1 MTDMIAHAREV
12 FRTRFKAEPAVYGAA
27 PGRVEVLGNHTD
39 YNDGFILSAAI
50 DRHTVVCGRAV
61 PEEMGI
67 LHSETF
73 DTTESFPLGTLEKT
87 ETPFWPNY
95 LKGVI
100 AEVRKAVP
108 TAAIGG
114 FEAVVVTDVPIGAGL
129 SGSAALEVAFGHFL
143 QQLFAFP
150 MDELQMAFACKAA
163 ENNFVGV
170 KCGILDQFSSCHGR
184 KDHLI
189 FLDVRY
195 IEQSEHIPLGGDI
208 EIVLANTHAQHD
220 LADGVYNSLQ
230 EDCFVA
236 AEHFRRKMGDHVTHL
251 RDITMEDFQRY
262 SEGLPTHVIKR
273 ARHVV
278 KENQRVLK
286 AVEGLR
292 EKDLHMM
299 RQLMLASHA
308 SSRDDFGNSCPELD
322 LMVGCALGLPGFH
335 GARLSG
341 GGFGGITVNL
351 VEADKAVVF
360 AEEIARRYQA
370 ATTIHPDVHICRVV
384 DGAHGA
390 AYE

>member
-1 MTDMIAHAREV
+1 MIEHAREV
-12 FRTRFKAEPAVYGAA
+12 FRSRFHAEPAACGVA

-50 DRHTVVCGRAV
+50 DRYTVVCGRAV

-67 LHSETF
+67 LYSETF
-73 DTTESFPLGTLEKT
+73 DTTETFPLGTLEKT

-114 FEAVVVTDVPIGAGL
+114 FEAAIVTDVPIGAGL
-129 SGSAALEVAFGHFL
+129 SGSAALEVAFGYFL

-150 MDELQMAFACKAA
+150 MDELRMAFACKAA

-184 KDHLI
+184 KDHLV

-195 IEQSEHIPLGGDI
+195 IEQSEHIPLGEDI

-236 AEHFRRKMGDHVTHL
+236 AEHFRRKMGEQVTHL
-251 RDITMEDFQRY
+251 RDITMEDFQRHA
-262 SEGLPTHVIKR
+262 EGLPTHVIKR

-351 VEADKAVVF
+351 VEADKAHVF
-360 AEEIARRYQA
+360 AAEIARRYEA
-370 ATTIHPDVHICRVV
+370 ATGIHPDVHVCRVV
-384 DGAHGA
+384 DGARGA
-390 AYE
+390 ALD